1 MSRITRIT
9 GPDGRV
15 TTIRQTSGCGCLT
28 LLAFLV
34 VVFGPAAWFGP
45 TGAVLAYSGL
55 GLAMVALFAVAV
67 SRSRSQRTASQA
79 WTPQPP
85 PMNPGD
91 PSTVLRTQD
100 GQWVSYDGGEH
111 FTRPPTS
118 PPPAH
123 PSGV

>member
-15 TTIRQTSGCGCLT
+15 TTIKQTSGCGCLT
-28 LLAFLV
+28 VLAFLV

-55 GLAMVALFAVAV
+55 GVAIVACCVLAV
-67 SRSRSQRTASQA
+67 SRSRSQRTAPQA

-100 GQWVSYDGGEH
+100 GQWISYDGGEH